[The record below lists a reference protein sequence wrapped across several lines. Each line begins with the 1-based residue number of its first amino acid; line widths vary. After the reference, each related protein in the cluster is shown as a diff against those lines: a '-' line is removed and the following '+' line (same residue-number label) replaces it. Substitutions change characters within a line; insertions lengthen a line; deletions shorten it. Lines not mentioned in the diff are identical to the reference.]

1 MIEGFVQFIL
11 ELLQDYFRDSD
22 MSPVARLI
30 WVLIAGIPLAAFF
43 IYLMYHM
50 IQRGD
55 TAMVVFLGAL
65 VLGIFAA
72 IIYTIVL
79 VVKNA
84 KK

>member
-1 MIEGFVQFIL
+1 MLEGLFEFIL
-11 ELLQDYFRDSD
+11 ELLQEYFRDSD
-22 MSPVARLI
+22 ISPVARLI
-30 WVLIAGIPLAAFF
+30 VLLIFGIPLAAFF
-43 IYLMYHM
+43 IYIMYFM